1 MHQKN
6 FVICDK
12 ETDYARNL
20 MQMIG
25 SRKELGFQM
34 HMFQNLES
42 LKKFAVQK
50 SIQVLLI
57 GEEYL
62 AEERMQIP
70 AAEKFVLVKEEGRI
84 LEDEEKELYKYQ
96 SVDQIL
102 TKVLEISLNDRSTLP
117 KDAEKDKRKHD
128 RSVFSGA
135 QDRKDKVCIRTGKR
149 NGTERAGFVSEFGG
163 VFRV

>member
-1 MHQKN
+1 
-6 FVICDK
+6 
-12 ETDYARNL
+12 

-57 GEEYL
+57 GKEYL

-84 LEDEEKELYKYQ
+84 LEDEEKRTLQVSVSGSDSDKSTGNFVEL
-96 SVDQIL
+96 
-102 TKVLEISLNDRSTLP
+102 LEHIA
-117 KDAEKDKRKHD
+117 KGKRK
-128 RSVFSGA
+128 RQEA
-135 QDRKDKVCIRTGKR
+135 
-149 NGTERAGFVSEFGG
+149 A
-163 VFRV
+163 